1 MSTPTSRVP
10 EGAAVPAGNQP
21 ATAKTTEASAT
32 VKPTKL
38 PAPPAGNA
46 PADEPDSE
54 AALVEF
60 LQQQIMPYLA
70 ARRGDRM
77 RLGNSRYSDD
87 LFRFVK
93 LRVAEAYRGRVEEMQ
108 AWCDERRMLDL
119 QLKLH
124 HWLHGWLFVHAPLSF
139 LLVMLT
145 AWHAYVTL
153 FRY

>member
-1 MSTPTSRVP
+1 MPPSPKP
-10 EGAAVPAGNQP
+10 QGPGAA
-21 ATAKTTEASAT
+21 
-32 VKPTKL
+32 
-38 PAPPAGNA
+38 PAPV
-46 PADEPDSE
+46 DDTESE
-54 AALVEF
+54 AALLEF
-60 LQQQIMPYLA
+60 LEQQILPYLG
-70 ARRGDRM
+70 ARRGDKF
-77 RLGNSRYSDD
+77 RLGNSRYSED

-93 LRVAEAYRGRVEEMQ
+93 LRVAEAYRGRIEEMQ

-145 AWHAYVTL
+145 AWHAYATL